1 MSCVKRVVYR
11 VVTLIQKGMEHATID
26 KNELQDEVD
35 AVEINVANAENTLDA
50 AKFDESNARGL
61 VVSTHGERN
70 RKKH

>member
-1 MSCVKRVVYR
+1 
-11 VVTLIQKGMEHATID
+11 MEHATID

-35 AVEINVANAENTLDA
+35 AVERNVANAKNTLDA